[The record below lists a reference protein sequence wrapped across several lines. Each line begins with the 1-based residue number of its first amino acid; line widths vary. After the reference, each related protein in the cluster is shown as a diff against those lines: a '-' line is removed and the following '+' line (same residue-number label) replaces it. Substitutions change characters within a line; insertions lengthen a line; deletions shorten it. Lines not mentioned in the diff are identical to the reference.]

1 MELFKKKIAHGLIVL
16 VPDCYESDFAHV
28 WAS

>member
-1 MELFKKKIAHGLIVL
+1 MELFKKKIAHGFIVL
-16 VPDCYESDFAHV
+16 VPGCYESDFAHV

>member
-1 MELFKKKIAHGLIVL
+1 MELYKKKIAHGFIVL
-16 VPDCYESDFAHV
+16 FPGCYESDFAHV

>member
-16 VPDCYESDFAHV
+16 VSGCYGSDFAHV